1 MFIKPL
7 VETSKYDGFS
17 HQKEHTRNQR
27 LENVENT
34 NGSESSRFGDSLLV
48 GQYLEKGRGSA
59 GNVVVKGATGSDL

>member
-7 VETSKYDGFS
+7 VETSKYDGFP

-34 NGSESSRFGDSLLV
+34 NGSESSRFGDTLLV
-48 GQYLEKGRGSA
+48 GQYLEKGRGST
-59 GNVVVKGATGSDL
+59 GNVAVKGATGSDL